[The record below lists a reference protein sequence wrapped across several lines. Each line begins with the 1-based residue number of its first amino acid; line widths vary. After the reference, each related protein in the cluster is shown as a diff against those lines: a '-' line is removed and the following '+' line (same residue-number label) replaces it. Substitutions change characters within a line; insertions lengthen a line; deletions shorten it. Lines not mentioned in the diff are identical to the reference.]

1 MNGADSSRKR
11 VSEGLLIL
19 TVVLGVVGFFA
30 EVASHL
36 FDAPWLEPYARLG
49 IALAFLGFLGERF
62 VGLER
67 SLEHRFAALQRG
79 AERVVQEVN
88 GASSSVNEVKEIV
101 SRLGV
106 VRHHTAHTD
115 LYHASAAVLNQA
127 LAGPARQLSKV
138 RVSQLSGY
146 FRMPSQTDTE
156 LLRFRDALATFFYPH
171 HLTSEPNA
179 KNWQCQWL
187 IGIGDPDSLD
197 ALEKSLKE
205 LISDDP
211 GNWPKN
217 WEVRVLVRHSRA
229 AMLSAIVV
237 GEVAILR
244 LEERDS
250 VYPRSGIEFRGG
262 EYVALF
268 EAWFDGLWNEPGL
281 YTVYSADGF
290 SDEAFSEIKSLLLAP
305 SVSPVERQAS
315 LKSE

>member
-1 MNGADSSRKR
+1 MNGADSLRKR
-11 VSEGLLIL
+11 TGKGLLIL
-19 TVVLGVVGFFA
+19 TIVLGMIGFFS

-67 SLEHRFAALQRG
+67 SLEHRFAGLQRG
-79 AERVVQEVN
+79 AENVAQEVHS
-88 GASSSVNEVKEIV
+88 ASSLVNDVKEIV

-115 LYHASAAVLNQA
+115 LYRASAAVLGQA
-127 LAGPARQLSKV
+127 LAGPVRSLSKV
-138 RVSQLSGY
+138 RVSLLSGY
-146 FRMPSQTDTE
+146 FRLPSQMDTE
-156 LLRFRDALATFFYPH
+156 LLRFDGALAAFFYPH

-187 IGIGDPDSLD
+187 IGIGDTESLD
-197 ALEKSLKE
+197 ALEKDLKD
-205 LISDDP
+205 LVGDDP

-217 WEVRVLVRHSRA
+217 LEVRVLIRQSRA

-250 VYPRSGIEFRGG
+250 VYPRSGVEFRGG

-268 EAWFDGLWNEPGL
+268 EAWFDGLWNEPSL

-290 SDEAFSEIKSLLLAP
+290 GDEAFSEVRSLLRAP
-305 SVSPVERQAS
+305 GVAPLLTPVKA
-315 LKSE
+315 LP